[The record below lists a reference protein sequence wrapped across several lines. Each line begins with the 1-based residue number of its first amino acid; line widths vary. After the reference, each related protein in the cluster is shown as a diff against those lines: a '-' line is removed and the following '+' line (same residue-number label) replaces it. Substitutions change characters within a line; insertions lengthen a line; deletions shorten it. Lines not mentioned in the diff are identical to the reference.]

1 MPDTPEIPDNA
12 PWWAKM
18 FVSDVKN
25 ATKWLSVQMP
35 IAFGV
40 ISELYAQYPDR
51 VLAYLPE
58 SWRPHVV
65 ALAFLLIAGARVI
78 KQSKGPSNDSNS

>member
-1 MPDTPEIPDNA
+1 MADDTEVPTTA

-18 FVSDVKN
+18 LVGDVRY
-25 ATKWLSVQMP
+25 ASRWLSVQLP
-35 IAFGV
+35 IVFGA
-40 ISELYAQYPDR
+40 ITELYAQYPGQ

-65 ALAFLLIAGARVI
+65 ALMFLLIAGARVI
-78 KQSKGPSNDSNS
+78 KQSKGDSNASST